1 MARADDNYVQYTS
14 IKEEC
19 TLRWKHGA
27 VVTALNV
34 SWWNRSGLMKTSK
47 AEDKTDDD
55 VAGLSRWRGAKGEWS
70 VDRVV
75 LRSALWETVLK
86 M

>member
-1 MARADDNYVQYTS
+1 
-14 IKEEC
+14 
-19 TLRWKHGA
+19 
-27 VVTALNV
+27 
-34 SWWNRSGLMKTSK
+34 MKTSK